1 MRKIDSIKDPGLAAY
16 VLDKHPRFYEL
27 CSIYGS
33 PLDSVDIWKEGKN
46 IAQTSAKLDI
56 ICQIEGH
63 PMNERIF

>member
-1 MRKIDSIKDPGLAAY
+1 MRKIDSIEDPGFAAY

-56 ICQIEGH
+56 IC
-63 PMNERIF
+63 